1 MGKRVPIGRTMV
13 LFFRGVRG
21 HPQHRTNPHFM
32 SYGHPCFFCG
42 GILFQ
47 FQVVRCWRWSEYGQ
61 RSRGFLARHPIYTVA
76 QAWPTP
82 DKAFRSRAGVSCL
95 LFVCCFNWAWLSSKN
110 VPRVKCPSKDV
121 TASWNMAMGTKIE
134 GS

>member
-21 HPQHRTNPHFM
+21 HPQHRANPHFM

-47 FQVVRCWRWSEYGQ
+47 FQVVRCWGWSEYGQ

-82 DKAFRSRAGVSCL
+82 DKAFRSRTFFFFFFSTRVGYC
-95 LFVCCFNWAWLSSKN
+95 LFV
-110 VPRVKCPSKDV
+110 VIIGRGHEVKMSL
-121 TASWNMAMGTKIE
+121 G
-134 GS
+134 